1 MNTKKQ
7 NTYLIKQAAG
17 FFVQPFSY
25 PVDMELL
32 VEQWMT
38 IEKQNTS
45 LIQPEVSCEFSA
57 IHLELTEIM
66 DYNLK
71 AKCIFD
77 SASISSSM

>member
-1 MNTKKQ
+1 MKKQ
-7 NTYLIKQAAG
+7 NTYLIKQAAVFCVCG
-17 FFVQPFSY
+17 LSAIHLTWSY
-25 PVDMELL
+25 L

-38 IEKQNTS
+38 IEKQNAS

>member
-7 NTYLIKQAAG
+7 NTYLIKRAAG

-38 IEKQNTS
+38 IEKQNAS
-45 LIQPEVSCEFSA
+45 LIQAAVSCGFSA

-66 DYNLK
+66 NYNLK

>member
-1 MNTKKQ
+1 MKKQ
-7 NTYLIKQAAG
+7 NTYLIKQAAV
-17 FFVQPFSY
+17 FLVWPFSH

-38 IEKQNTS
+38 IEKQNAS

-77 SASISSSM
+77 SASISHSM